1 MDREWF
7 VGRMLPGGYRVG
19 RFVASGGF
27 AWVYEGSTPRRERCA
42 IKIPFQGVDQAH
54 KRFLR
59 EIKVL
64 RSLPTNEHC
73 VRYFGDGW
81 TEERL
86 PFLAMEFV
94 DGITL
99 SDALRRRPVWRIED
113 ACRLMIEL
121 CRAYADQHEL
131 GLANRDVKPDNV
143 MLTRDVR
150 VKVLDL
156 GLVKDAQG
164 LLKLFEDEDILE
176 GSDFAENLDRGVIAG
191 SPDYMAPEQFADS
204 GLDDPD
210 EAKTDTWTDVY
221 SLALIFYQLLTGRKL
236 FQFQPSSMSGTPAY
250 ARELMA
256 YVQLRMHRSESH
268 VIRPGEID
276 EALWPVFERAL
287 KSDPRRRYR
296 TATELGLDVESYL
309 ETGEVPQRH
318 DEVTYIADVSAF
330 LAMHRGGTGS
340 TRISPEDEAA
350 RASLKERSSPKISP
364 PKEETPHSFEIVFA
378 DFAAEEAT
386 ESVDRSP
393 LGSPGYAAVGEPPSG
408 YGHVL
413 GEPPRA
419 RREPQPPPPYVP
431 EHDELAREVSRGAG
445 DPPTDPLKPFEPLY
459 EADPATSLYDGHRA
473 RAAAKPPAERPPPKK
488 SRRAAVLVTFSL
500 AFLILLA
507 AAAAVAGYYLDFWRI

>member
-1 MDREWF
+1 MDRSQF
-7 VGRMLPGGYRVG
+7 VGRMLPGGFRVI

-27 AWVYEGSTPRRERCA
+27 AWVYEGATPRRERCA
-42 IKIPFQGVDQAH
+42 IKIPFQGADVAH

-64 RSLPTNEHC
+64 RALPANDHC
-73 VRYFGDGW
+73 VRYLGDGW

-99 SDALRRRPVWRIED
+99 SDAMRRRPVWRVED

-143 MLTRDVR
+143 MLTREIR

-204 GLDDPD
+204 SLDDPN

-236 FQFQPSSMSGTPAY
+236 FQFQPSSMAGTPQY

-256 YVQLRMHRSESH
+256 YVQLRMHRSEEH

-276 EALWPVFERAL
+276 EFLWPVFERAL
-287 KSDPRRRYR
+287 KSHPRRRYH
-296 TATELGLDVESYL
+296 TATELGLDIESYL

-330 LAMHRGGTGS
+330 MAMHRPGTGS
-340 TRISPEDEAA
+340 TKLPPEEA
-350 RASLKERSSPKISP
+350 RAPKERSNPKISP
-364 PKEETPHSFEIVFA
+364 PAEETPHSFEIVFA
-378 DFAAEEAT
+378 DFEAEVAMSAGPPPGHEPLAVPYIESLASAEASTDPLKELYPAYDGDPAT
-386 ESVDRSP
+386 ELWDGTRSK
-393 LGSPGYAAVGEPPSG
+393 
-408 YGHVL
+408 
-413 GEPPRA
+413 
-419 RREPQPPPPYVP
+419 REPQPPPLDPLPLP
-431 EHDELAREVSRGAG
+431 EPVAAPAAKSPPSKVAPKKKKGRGA
-445 DPPTDPLKPFEPLY
+445 
-459 EADPATSLYDGHRA
+459 
-473 RAAAKPPAERPPPKK
+473 
-488 SRRAAVLVTFSL
+488 VLITFSL
-500 AFLILLA
+500 AFLVLLA
-507 AAAAVAGYYLDFWRI
+507 AAAAVAGYYLHLWPS